1 MSLIDKYRQKSGRDF
16 AKQVIRSYMIKNK
29 MNVEEFMKKNP
40 DINTFDQN
48 TRLLGIVRTHGYFIM
63 SNEIYKE
70 LLQELKAE
78 EEAKKKLD
86 NEAIETVHVNGKEL
100 VTYTDKQTG
109 EQITVDNTVSNKDF
123 KQRMAEVQGEHKQ
136 FQDTKANNTLN
147 VVNYMKDNINIT
159 PNTQKSSDIKLDDI
173 NEELRQIAICAK
185 AYERAVG
192 HHVDID
198 LETKTIYDNG
208 SIYSIEKRGDT
219 YQVFAATQTK
229 KKQEKKNNK
238 AKTLVKQNNNIPGN
252 TGQVA

>member
-1 MSLIDKYRQKSGRDF
+1 MSLIERYKQKTGRDF

-29 MNVEEFMKKNP
+29 ITVDEFMKKNP

-48 TRLLGIVRTHGYFIM
+48 SKLLGIIRTHGYFIM
-63 SNEIYKE
+63 SDEIYKE
-70 LLQELKAE
+70 LLQELKIE

-86 NEAIETVHVNGKEL
+86 NEAIETVNVNGREI

-123 KQRMAEVQGEHKQ
+123 KTRMAEVQGEHKQ
-136 FQDTKANNTLN
+136 FQDLKANNTLG
-147 VVNYMKDNINIT
+147 VVNYMKENINIT
-159 PNTQKSSDIKLDDI
+159 PNTQKSSDIKVDSVADD
-173 NEELRQIAICAK
+173 LKQVAIAAK
-185 AYERAVG
+185 AFENAVG

-208 SIYSIEKRGDT
+208 SIYTIEKRGDT
-219 YQVFAATQTK
+219 YQVISATPRK
-229 KKQEKKNNK
+229 KKKEDKNKK
-238 AKTLVKQNNNIPGN
+238 AKTLVKQNNIPGN